1 LELYATIPGFKA
13 AFYEKPI
20 FSEADLTSDI
30 IGNALYNIQ
39 IFNGKE
45 RGREGGKVE
54 LKLSKEEEYSQ
65 PFNFHPNSL
74 PAF

>member
-1 LELYATIPGFKA
+1 LELYATTPGFKA

-39 IFNGKE
+39 MFDGKKG
-45 RGREGGKVE
+45 GREGGKVSE
-54 LKLSKEEEYSQ
+54 R
-65 PFNFHPNSL
+65 
-74 PAF
+74 